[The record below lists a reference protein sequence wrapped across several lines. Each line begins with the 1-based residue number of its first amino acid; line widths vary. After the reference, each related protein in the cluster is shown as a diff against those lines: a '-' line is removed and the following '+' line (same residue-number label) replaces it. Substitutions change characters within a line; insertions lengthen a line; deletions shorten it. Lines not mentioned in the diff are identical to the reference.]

1 VGEQKISSQSDESQL
16 RAFTKAVLNDL
27 HALEKMLT
35 GGLMEE
41 NARRIGAEQEMF
53 LVDSSMRPAPLAM
66 QILEDVKDSRL
77 TTEIGQF
84 NLEAN
89 LTPLDFKG
97 DCLRQIENE
106 IKDLLTEVQE
116 SANKLSGDVVLVGI
130 LPTILQTD
138 LDYDNLTPK
147 PRYFELDRILTELSG
162 GTRHI
167 QIKGLDELQ
176 ITQHSAMI
184 ETCNTSFQVH
194 FQVGAS
200 EFVRYYNWSQAVA
213 APVLAAAVNSPVLL
227 GHRLWHET
235 RLALFQHATDTRS
248 EALQARS
255 QPTRVNFGDNWVKDS
270 ILEVFH
276 EDVARF
282 RIILTREVEEDS
294 LDILKKGGI
303 PELSA
308 WRLHNGTVW
317 RWNRA
322 CYGISNGK
330 AGLRI
335 EARYLPSGPSVVDEM
350 ANAAFFLGLMTALP
364 EEFDDVTKHL
374 AFDDAKSNFFAA
386 ARYGLKSSMGWFNGK
401 TYRTKRLILEQLLP
415 RAKEGLKSANIDS
428 ADIDRYL
435 EIIAQRVKTE
445 KTGSQWVLD
454 SLTSMDKLAKL
465 NVRYRSLT
473 AAIKE
478 HQQKGDPVHTWPL
491 AEIPAQT
498 DWIDN
503 YRTVEQFMSTD
514 LFTVRPEDA
523 IELAVNLMNWRHI
536 RHIPVEDAQG
546 HIVGLVSY
554 TDLLKLLAE
563 EPSSEIIVRDVMQ
576 KDLVTITPETP
587 TLRALLMMRE
597 RNIGCLPVIQDEKLV
612 GLITAHDFLT
622 VSVRLLEER
631 LKNIYKDENL

>member
-16 RAFTKAVLNDL
+16 RTFTKAVLNDL

>member
-1 VGEQKISSQSDESQL
+1 MGEQKISSQSDESQL
-16 RAFTKAVLNDL
+16 RTFTKAVLNDL